1 MKKNAYFCKIIERIN
16 IIMNNSLRLNP
27 NRLVAFLEKPA
38 AEFTKSDILKVIEEF
53 HIEMVKFRYLA
64 YDGRL
69 KTLNFV
75 INSYEHIDEVLTSGE
90 RVDGSSLF
98 PFLEAGSSDLY
109 VIPRFRTAFLDP
121 FAEIPTLDI
130 LCNFYTK
137 DGEPFEMAPEY
148 TLHKASEAFCKATDG
163 MQFQC
168 MGELEYYVIAPKEDA
183 YVPADQKG
191 YHTSEPFCKFENYRV
206 NAMKLIAECGGLIKY
221 GHSEVGNFSNGDLM
235 YEQNEI
241 EFLPTDVEDA
251 ADQLV
256 IAKWIMR
263 ELGYQY
269 GVTVTF
275 APKITVGKA
284 GSGMHVHTRV
294 VKDGKNMYVG
304 ENGLSEVAHK
314 TIAGILSLAGSL
326 TAFGDTNPTSYFRL
340 VPHQEAPTNICWG
353 DRNRSAMVRVPL
365 GWTKGSGNMMA
376 HCNPMEKKEEVDFS
390 FKQTIELRTPDGSAN
405 IYLLLAGMTVAARHG
420 FEMQNA
426 VQYAK
431 DRYVS
436 VNIFDHPE
444 VLERL
449 EVLPDSCAA
458 SADLLER
465 DRAIYEEQGIFTP
478 ALIDG
483 VLKDLR
489 AYNDRTLRAE
499 IGNDS
504 QKILELVESFIHC
517 G

>member
-1 MKKNAYFCKIIERIN
+1 MDNYT
-16 IIMNNSLRLNP
+16 MNP

-38 AEFTKSDILKVIEEF
+38 SQFTKADILRVIEEF
-53 HIEMVKFRYLA
+53 RIEMVNFRYMA
-64 YDGRL
+64 SDGRL

-75 INSYEHIDEVLTSGE
+75 INGYDHIDEVLTSGE
-90 RVDGSSLF
+90 RVDGSSLV

-109 VIPRFRTAFLDP
+109 VIPRFRTAFLNP

-137 DGEPFEMAPEY
+137 DGQPFEMAPEY
-148 TLHKASEAFCKATDG
+148 TLAKAGSAFRETTSG
-163 MQFQC
+163 MEFEV
-168 MGELEYYVIAPKEDA
+168 M
-183 YVPADQKG
+183 VPADQKG
-191 YHTSEPFCKFENYRV
+191 YHASRPFCKFEDFRIE
-206 NAMKLIAECGGLIKY
+206 AMKLIAESGGLIKY
-221 GHSEVGNFSNGDLM
+221 GHSEVGNFTVGDTM

-241 EFLPTDVEDA
+241 EFLPTTLEDA

-263 ELGYQY
+263 ALAYRY
-269 GVTVTF
+269 GITVTF

-284 GSGMHVHTRV
+284 GSGMHIHTRV
-294 VKDGKNMYVG
+294 SKDGKNMYVG
-304 ENGLSEVAHK
+304 ENGLSEIAHK

-376 HCNPMEKKEEVDFS
+376 HCNPLERDTEVDFS
-390 FKQTIELRTPDGSAN
+390 HKQTIELRTPDGSAN
-405 IYLLLAGMTVAARHG
+405 VYLLLAGMTVAARHG
-420 FEMQNA
+420 FEMENA

-436 VNIFDHPE
+436 VNIFEHEE
-444 VLERL
+444 VLNRL
-449 EVLPDSCAA
+449 DVLPDSCAA

-465 DRAIYEEQGIFTP
+465 DRAIYEDKGVFVPQ
-478 ALIDG
+478 LIDG
-483 VLKDLR
+483 ILKDLR
-489 AYNDRTLRAE
+489 SYNDRNLRAE
-499 IGNDS
+499 IGNNPD
-504 QKILELVESFIHC
+504 KILELVQTFIHC

>member
-1 MKKNAYFCKIIERIN
+1 MQQKELK
-16 IIMNNSLRLNP
+16 LNP
-27 NRLVAFLEKPA
+27 NRLVAFLQKPMC
-38 AEFTKSDILKVIEEF
+38 EFTKNDILKVIEEME
-53 HIEMVKFRYLA
+53 IEMIKFRYMA
-64 YDGRL
+64 HDGRL

-75 INSYEHIDEVLTSGE
+75 INSLEHADEILTSGE

-109 VIPRFRTAFLDP
+109 VIPRFRTAFIDP
-121 FAEIPTLDI
+121 FAEIPTLDL

-148 TLHKASEAFCKATDG
+148 TLAKAGDAFRKATGG
-163 MQFQC
+163 MEFEV
-168 MGELEYYVIAPKEDA
+168 MGELEYYVIAPKEEA
-183 YVPADQKG
+183 YMPADQRG
-191 YHTSEPFCKFENYRV
+191 YHASMPFCKFEEFRTQ
-206 NAMKLIAECGGLIKY
+206 AMKLIAECGGLIKY
-221 GHSEVGNFSNGDLM
+221 GHSEVGNFAVGDTM

-241 EFLPTDVEDA
+241 EFLPTRLEDA

-269 GVTVTF
+269 GITITF

-284 GSGMHVHTRV
+284 GSGMHIHTRIT
-294 VKDGKNMYVG
+294 KDGKNMYISPD
-304 ENGLSEVAHK
+304 GLTETAHK
-314 TIAGILSLAGSL
+314 AIAGILRLAGSL

-365 GWTKGSGNMMA
+365 GWTAGSGNMMA
-376 HCNPMEKKEEVDFS
+376 HCNPLEKNDAVDFS
-390 FKQTIELRTPDGSAN
+390 YKQTIELRTPDGSAN
-405 IYLLLAGMTVAARHG
+405 VYLLLAGMAVAARYG
-420 FEMQNA
+420 FKMENA

-436 VNIFDHPE
+436 VNIFEHED
-444 VLERL
+444 VLSRL
-449 EVLPDSCAA
+449 DVLPDSCAA
-458 SADLLER
+458 SADVLER
-465 DRAIYEEQGIFTP
+465 DRAIYEEDGIFAP
-478 ALIDG
+478 QLIDAM
-483 VLKDLR
+483 LQSLR
-489 AYNDRTLRAE
+489 SFNYRTLRAQ
-499 IGNDS
+499 IGNDQ
-504 QKILELVESFIHC
+504 QKILDLVETFIHC

>member
-1 MKKNAYFCKIIERIN
+1 MQQKELK
-16 IIMNNSLRLNP
+16 LNP
-27 NRLVAFLEKPA
+27 NRLVAFLQKPMC
-38 AEFTKSDILKVIEEF
+38 EFTKNDILKVIEEME
-53 HIEMVKFRYLA
+53 IEMIKFRYMA
-64 YDGRL
+64 HDGRL

-75 INSYEHIDEVLTSGE
+75 INSLEHADEILTSGE

-109 VIPRFRTAFLDP
+109 VIPRFRTAFIDP
-121 FAEIPTLDI
+121 FAEIPTLDL

-148 TLHKASEAFCKATDG
+148 TLAKAGNAFRKATGG
-163 MQFQC
+163 MEFEV
-168 MGELEYYVIAPKEDA
+168 MGELEYYAIAPKDEQ
-183 YVPADQKG
+183 YMPADQRG
-191 YHTSEPFCKFENYRV
+191 YHASMPFCKFEEFRTQ
-206 NAMKLIAECGGLIKY
+206 AMKLIAECGGLIKY
-221 GHSEVGNFSNGDLM
+221 GHSEVGNFAVGDTM

-241 EFLPTDVEDA
+241 EFLPTRLEDA

-269 GVTVTF
+269 GITITF

-284 GSGMHVHTRV
+284 GSGMHIHTRV
-294 VKDGKNMYVG
+294 SKDGKNMYITPD
-304 ENGLSEVAHK
+304 GLTETAHK
-314 TIAGILSLAGSL
+314 AIAGILRLAGSL

-376 HCNPMEKKEEVDFS
+376 HCNPLEKDDPVDFS
-390 FKQTIELRTPDGSAN
+390 YKQTIELRTPDGSAN
-405 IYLLLAGMTVAARHG
+405 VYLLLAGMAVAARYG
-420 FEMQNA
+420 FKMKDA

-436 VNIFDHPE
+436 VNIFEHED
-444 VLERL
+444 VLSRL
-449 EVLPDSCAA
+449 DVLPDSCAA
-458 SADLLER
+458 SADVLER
-465 DRAIYEEQGIFTP
+465 DRAIYEEDGIFAP
-478 ALIDG
+478 QLIDAM
-483 VLKDLR
+483 LQSLR
-489 AYNDRTLRAE
+489 SFNDRTLRAQ
-499 IGNDS
+499 IGNDQ
-504 QKILELVESFIHC
+504 QKILDLVETFIHC

>member
-1 MKKNAYFCKIIERIN
+1 MRQEELK
-16 IIMNNSLRLNP
+16 LNP
-27 NRLVAFLEKPA
+27 NRLVQFLQKPMK
-38 AEFTKSDILKVIEEF
+38 EFTKADILKVIEEF
-53 HIEMVKFRYLA
+53 EIEMINFRYMA
-64 YDGRL
+64 NDGRL
-69 KTLNFV
+69 KTLNFI
-75 INSYEHIDEVLTSGE
+75 INSLQHADEILTSGE

-109 VIPRFRTAFLDP
+109 VIPRFRTAFLNP
-121 FAEIPTLDI
+121 FADIPTLDI
-130 LCNFYTK
+130 LCAFYTG
-137 DGEPFEMAPEY
+137 DGKPFEMAPEY
-148 TLHKASEAFCKATDG
+148 TLAKAGNAFRKATGG
-163 MQFQC
+163 MEFEV
-168 MGELEYYVIAPKEDA
+168 MGELEYYAIAPKDDA
-183 YVPADQKG
+183 YMPADQRG
-191 YHTSEPFCKFENYRV
+191 YHESSPYCKFENFRTE
-206 NAMKLIAECGGLIKY
+206 AMQLIAQTGGLIKY
-221 GHSEVGNFSNGDLM
+221 GHSEVGNFSVGETM

-241 EFLPTDVEDA
+241 EFLPTTLEDA

-263 ELGYQY
+263 TLGHQY
-269 GVTVTF
+269 GITITF

-284 GSGMHVHTRV
+284 GSGMHIHTRIS
-294 VKDGKNMYVG
+294 KDGKNMYIG
-304 ENGLSEVAHK
+304 PDGLTETAHK
-314 TIAGILSLAGSL
+314 AIAGILSLAGSL

-376 HCNPMEKKEEVDFS
+376 HCNPLEANDKVDFS
-390 FKQTIELRTPDGSAN
+390 YKQTIELRTPDGSAN
-405 IYLLLAGMTVAARHG
+405 VYLLLAGMTVAARHG
-420 FEMQNA
+420 FEMENA

-436 VNIFDHPE
+436 VNIFEHED
-444 VLERL
+444 VLKRL

-465 DRAIYEEQGIFTP
+465 DRAIYEAQGIFAP

-483 VLKDLR
+483 ILSQLR
-489 AYNDRTLRAE
+489 SYNDRTLRAE

-504 QKILELVESFIHC
+504 QKILELVETFMHC

>member
-1 MKKNAYFCKIIERIN
+1 MQQKELK
-16 IIMNNSLRLNP
+16 LNP
-27 NRLVAFLEKPA
+27 NRLVAFLQKPM
-38 AEFTKSDILKVIEEF
+38 AEFTKQDILKVIEEMD
-53 HIEMVKFRYLA
+53 IEMIKFRYMSNEGKLQ
-64 YDGRL
+64 
-69 KTLNFV
+69 TLNLV
-75 INSYEHIDEVLTSGE
+75 INSIQHADEILTSGE

-121 FAEIPTLDI
+121 FAEIPTLDL

-148 TLHKASEAFCKATDG
+148 TLAKAGKAFRETTG
-163 MQFQC
+163 MEFEV
-168 MGELEYYVIAPKEDA
+168 MGELEYYVIADKEDL
-183 YVPADQKG
+183 YLTADQRG
-191 YHTSEPFCKFENYRV
+191 YHASQPFCKFEEFRV
-206 NAMKLIAECGGLIKY
+206 EAMKLIAESGGLIKY
-221 GHSEVGNFSNGDLM
+221 GHSEVGNFSVDDVM

-241 EFLPTDVEDA
+241 EFLPTHLEDA

-256 IAKWIMR
+256 IAKWILR
-263 ELGYQY
+263 ELGYKY
-269 GVTVTF
+269 GVTVTL

-284 GSGMHVHTRV
+284 GSGLHIHTRIS
-294 VKDGKNMYVG
+294 KDGKNMYIG
-304 ENGLSEVAHK
+304 PDGLTDTAHK
-314 TIAGILSLAGSL
+314 AIAGILRLAGSL

-376 HCNPMEKKEEVDFS
+376 HCNPLEADEEVDFS
-390 FKQTIELRTPDGSAN
+390 YKQTIELRTPDGSAN

-420 FEMQNA
+420 FEMENA

-436 VNIFDHPE
+436 VNIFEHEE
-444 VLERL
+444 VLKRL
-449 EVLPDSCAA
+449 DVLPDSCAA
-458 SADLLER
+458 SADILEK
-465 DRAIYEEQGIFTP
+465 DRAIYEQHGIFAP
-478 ALIDG
+478 QLIDALIG
-483 VLKDLR
+483 DLR
-489 AYNDRTLRAE
+489 AFNDRTLRAE
-499 IGNDS
+499 IGNDPK
-504 QKILELVESFIHC
+504 KILDLVQTFIHC